1 MHILQEMFES
11 SFMGILSN
19 EDSIDNLDELKAIIA
34 SEIPDLADSIAESML
49 TTIRKDV
56 PAGLKEKREY
66 QLQFE
71 ERLKNHWQKP
81 LELLDLFISLA
92 TEAGDEFNK
101 AFRDDATRSNDAVFR
116 ALTLLHARACQ
127 VASATLVLLR
137 SGYADD
143 AHARWRA
150 LHEMSVVSHFIS
162 EKGQDIAERYLLHD
176 TVQRYKLALKH
187 REYRERLNEQPI
199 SQEEFDEL
207 KAEHD
212 KLVERFGRSFKEEYG
227 WAASAL
233 EKGRPTI
240 GDIEE
245 SVGLEHWR
253 PYYRMAS
260 ANVHANAHGVYYRL
274 GASPLTNEVL
284 LAGPSVFGLAD
295 PGDSTAISLGQVT
308 TVLLTTEPIL
318 DGIVISKILMIL
330 VEEVGEAFLQAHREL
345 EGSEDDR
352 RESV

>member
-1 MHILQEMFES
+1 
-11 SFMGILSN
+11 MGILSN
-19 EDSIDNLDELKAIIA
+19 EDSIYNLDDLEEIIA
-34 SEIPDLADSIAESML
+34 SEIPDLADSIAESLL
-49 TTIRKDV
+49 TTIRKDA
-56 PAGLKEKREY
+56 PTGLKEKREY
-66 QLQFE
+66 QQQFE

-101 AFRDDATRSNDAVFR
+101 AFRDDAARSNDAVFR

-150 LHEMSVVSHFIS
+150 LHEISVMSHFIS
-162 EKGQDIAERYLLHD
+162 EKGQDTAERYLLHD

-207 KAEHD
+207 KAERD
-212 KLVERFGRSFKEEYG
+212 KLVELFDKSFKEDYG

-233 EKGRPTI
+233 GKERPTL
-240 GDIEE
+240 GAIEE
-245 SVGLEHWR
+245 SVALEHWR

-274 GASPLTNEVL
+274 GASPLTSEML
-284 LAGPSVFGLAD
+284 LAGPSIFGLSD
-295 PGDSTAISLGQVT
+295 PGDSTAISLCQVT
-308 TVLLTTEPIL
+308 TVLLTTKPNL
-318 DGIVISKILMIL
+318 DGIVISKILMAL
-330 VEEVGEAFLQAHREL
+330 LEEIGEAFLQGHREL
-345 EGSEDDR
+345 EGSEDDP
-352 RESV
+352 REST